1 MSDWGK
7 GVNNNIGWGQGANN
21 DIGWGSIYDKSN
33 AGETLLSIG
42 GFDSDYQAVLDF
54 ATSEGDTL
62 PSANQHILQNQVVL
76 SLKTFGI
83 WNKLDSF
90 AMFATDGDVGFSLI
104 DWKRLVKMTAV
115 NSPTFTADEGFTGNG
130 TSSRIHSGL
139 TPNGL
144 GNYKLNA
151 ASFGVFVK
159 TQGTKNKYLAGAGR
173 NARMSAVESTVNRI
187 SSTSLNSAFD
197 FNILGLS
204 HLNKSSATNAQCI
217 VNGVTSNRTV
227 TNESLPTNFV
237 FLDYSTSGNGPSDA
251 QISLGF
257 IGGDLSAEAADF
269 SAAVNTYISSI

>member
-7 GVNNNIGWGQGANN
+7 GVNNNIGWGQGGTN
-21 DIGWGSIYDKSN
+21 DIGYGSIYAVSN
-33 AGETLLSIG
+33 SGLTLLLKDA
-42 GFDSDYQAVLDF
+42 FDPDYQAVLDF

-62 PSANQHILQNQVVL
+62 PSANQQILQNNL
-76 SLKTFGI
+76 LRALKTFGI

-104 DWKRLVKMTAV
+104 CWKRLVKMTAV
-115 NSPTFTADEGFTGNG
+115 NSPTFTANEGFTGNG
-130 TSSRIHSGL
+130 TSSRINSGL
-139 TPNGL
+139 TPDGS

-159 TQGTKNKYLAGAGR
+159 TQGTNNEYLAGAGSST
-173 NARMSAVESTVNRI
+173 RMRAANSSLNRI
-187 SSTSLNSAFD
+187 NSSSINGTFN

-204 HLNKSSATNAQCI
+204 HLNKSSATDVQCI

-227 TNESLPTNFV
+227 TNEGLEGEFT
-237 FLDYSTSGNGPSDA
+237 FLDFTSGGAGPSDA

-269 SAAVNTYISSI
+269 SAAFNTYISSI

>member
-1 MSDWGK
+1 MRLGFGLGLQYSK
-7 GVNNNIGWGQGANN
+7 
-21 DIGWGSIYDKSN
+21 
-33 AGETLLSIG
+33 LSGGG

-62 PSANQHILQNQVVL
+62 PSESQQNLQNNL
-76 SLKTFGI
+76 LKSLKTLGI
-83 WNKLDSF
+83 WDKLDSF

-115 NSPTFTADEGFTGNG
+115 NSPTFTTDEGFTGNG
-130 TSSRIHSGL
+130 TSSRINSGL
-139 TPNGL
+139 APDGL

-159 TQGTKNKYLAGAGR
+159 TQGKNNEYLAGSG
-173 NARMSAVESTVNRI
+173 NNTRMRAVRSSLNRI
-187 SSTSLNSAFD
+187 SSDNINSNFD

-204 HLNKSSATNAQCI
+204 HLNKSSATDVQCI
-217 VNGVTSNRTV
+217 VNGIASNRTV
-227 TNESLPTNFV
+227 TNEGLDDEFT
-237 FLDYSTSGNGPSDA
+237 FLDFTSGGAGPSDA

>member
-7 GVNNNIGWGQGANN
+7 GVNNNIGWGQSGTN
-21 DIGWGSIYDKSN
+21 DIGYGSIYAVSN
-33 AGETLLSIG
+33 SGLTLLLKDA
-42 GFDSDYQAVLDF
+42 FDPAYQAVLDF

-62 PSANQHILQNQVVL
+62 PSANQQILQNNL
-76 SLKTFGI
+76 LRALKTFGI

-104 DWKRLVKMTAV
+104 CWKRLVKMTAV
-115 NSPTFTADEGFTGNG
+115 NSPTFTANEGFTGNG
-130 TSSRIHSGL
+130 TSSRINSGF
-139 TPNGL
+139 TPDGS

-159 TQGTKNKYLAGAGR
+159 TQGTNSEFLAGAGS
-173 NARMSAVESTVNRI
+173 NTRMRAAGSSLNRI
-187 SSTSLNSAFD
+187 NSSSINGTFN

-204 HLNKSSATNAQCI
+204 HLNKSSATDVQCI

-227 TNESLPTNFV
+227 TNEGLEGEFT
-237 FLDYSTSGNGPSDA
+237 FLDFTSGGAGPSDA

-269 SAAVNTYISSI
+269 SAAFNTYISSI

>member
-7 GVNNNIGWGQGANN
+7 GVINNIGWGQGANN

-33 AGETLLSIG
+33 AGETLLSGG

-62 PSANQHILQNQVVL
+62 PSANQQILQNNL
-76 SLKTFGI
+76 LRALKTFGI

-104 DWKRLVKMTAV
+104 CWKRLVKMTAV
-115 NSPTFTADEGFTGNG
+115 NSPTFTANEGFTGNG
-130 TSSRIHSGL
+130 TSSRINSGF
-139 TPNGL
+139 TPDGS

-159 TQGTKNKYLAGAGR
+159 TQGTNNEYLAGAR
-173 NARMSAVESTVNRI
+173 SNTRMRAVNSSLNRI
-187 SSTSLNSAFD
+187 NSTSINGAFD
-197 FNILGLS
+197 FNVVGLS

-217 VNGVTSNRTV
+217 VNGVASNRTV
-227 TNESLPTNFV
+227 TNENLGSDFV
-237 FLDYSTSGNGPSDA
+237 FLDFGEGNGPSDA

-257 IGGDLSAEAADF
+257 IGGDLSAEAAEF
-269 SAAVNTYISSI
+269 STAVNTYISSI